1 MTALLDAIN
10 AEIRDR
16 EEQARRLE
24 DQLRQVGG
32 QLDKLAQLHRLAQGL
47 EAGEAPDPSG
57 ETPSPSPPP
66 RGNGAAGNG
75 GGPGA
80 SPAPKPKHGTAG
92 EAPGTRA
99 DSARVD
105 GSASVRP
112 AGPDAANVPP
122 GVSPAR
128 SVPKKRPAARQRP
141 AQGDAAGPD
150 RPSTPA
156 PRSREAGEANR
167 KAALAAVQAGCTRS
181 AEIVAA
187 TGIPA
192 GSLLRHLQMLVEQ
205 GLIIAEGTKSQRR
218 YRPAGTQPP
227 AAAPPSPAS
236 APKPAQPQP
245 APDGDGLRRRQQ
257 AQVLD
262 TIHEH
267 HPIRAAEIMK
277 RTGIGQ
283 GGLVTA
289 LARLSERDIIR
300 KDRKTGE
307 WAPAPAPA
315 SRNGAPVGHG
325 SPAGGQGPSLQG
337 RVLEAVIYRPR
348 PAAELARDLQEPQ
361 AAVEEELARLEADG
375 DIICRPDQ
383 SFAPAIRG
391 GGV

>member
-1 MTALLDAIN
+1 MTAIA
-10 AEIRDR
+10 AAVKACRGE
-16 EEQARRLE
+16 LE
-24 DQLRQVGG
+24 DRCAWH
-32 QLDKLAQLHRLAQGL
+32 LAQLDRLEQQLAKLKEIDRLAQGL

-80 SPAPKPKHGTAG
+80 SPAPKP
-92 EAPGTRA
+92 
-99 DSARVD
+99 ARPR
-105 GSASVRP
+105 SKPRP
-112 AGPDAANVPP
+112 APQRAGAAAPKPKTKASGQQRRQAVLDAIRH
-122 GVSPAR
+122 G
-128 SVPKKRPAARQRP
+128 AA
-141 AQGDAAGPD
+141 
-150 RPSTPA
+150 
-156 PRSREAGEANR
+156 
-167 KAALAAVQAGCTRS
+167 TRS
-181 AEIVAA
+181 AIADA
-187 TGIPA
+187 TGITPTA
-192 GSLLRHLQMLVEQ
+192 ILDLIRPLV
-205 GLIIAEGTKSQRR
+205 AEGLVKPEGKGAGRR
-218 YRPAGTQPP
+218 YRPAGTPPP

-257 AQVLD
+257 EQVLD

-289 LARLSERDIIR
+289 LARLSERDIVR

-307 WAPAPAPA
+307 WAPAPA

-391 GGV
+391 GV